1 MKLTRILAVSTLLLS
16 GLIASTTH
24 VTAAETPFDDNQVPI
39 GNHPDLGSLHIMSDD
54 TIEEAV
60 VDPPSM
66 LTISSATSTSGFCT
80 SADNAVC
87 QGNNDLWFVAHLPQ
101 CDTATTTD
109 CIESIS
115 ATTNNSQPE
124 NGTFDRYFPDQG
136 PQSFTGKPSIQLPSG
151 RAPSIWKIPGA
162 PHVAGDEYAVVARL
176 RGSTSRRKA
185 ASFQLALTPVSLKT
199 DADTS
204 NDYELPR
211 WIEPGRPGGP
221 ASDRGLFRC
230 AYWGEDG
237 SCMLSR
243 SFPANTSFSVT
254 VRLAVEPSGWLHGRI
269 NDPTISFTK
278 DGEDTVVKVTASP
291 VQVPAFQ
298 VAKQYNEF
306 PEAVQKAFAVDGPY
320 GPGGSRRP
328 QGQYKTDPAER
339 NAEYAIVS
347 YEDKAFEQLELMT
360 PVIEDKAGWAP
371 YMWRVRTLSDDEM
384 NKAGKCLTSG
394 DGVKGIVTTN
404 ATVYG
409 SGPPAF
415 NTETKSLD
423 YKVAAPHYTRT
434 GEEFQG
440 AYHLIMRS
448 SVARCFYNFTPASV
462 KAEIS
467 VIKSEG
473 KSAAV
478 TTSVKESGG
487 WLRLSAT
494 GFTHS
499 APVVRAV
506 LSQDPEPATVAEP
519 APTAEPAAAAPAVT
533 APVVTAPVVTA
544 PVVVKA
550 KGLTTAAKK
559 TVTNKSLAKAAGIA
573 VPKNSKITLSM
584 SKKYAKQCKL
594 SKTSVRTLKKGKC
607 VVKVTV
613 ATTVKKKTKKTSKN
627 VTITVR

>member
-1 MKLTRILAVSTLLLS
+1 MKLARILAVSTLLLS
-16 GLIASTTH
+16 GLVASTTH
-24 VTAAETPFDDNQVPI
+24 VTSAETPFDDNQVPI
-39 GNHPDLGSLHIMSDD
+39 EDRSMNGSLHIISDD
-54 TIEEAV
+54 TLEEEV

-109 CIESIS
+109 CIASVS
-115 ATTNNSQPE
+115 AAVNSGQPE

-136 PQSFTGKPSIQLPSG
+136 PQSFSGKPSIQLPSG

-162 PHVAGDEYAVVARL
+162 PHAAGDEYAVVARL

-199 DADTS
+199 DADTRD
-204 NDYELPR
+204 NYELPK
-211 WIEPGRPGGP
+211 WTQPGRLGGT
-221 ASDRGLFRC
+221 AADRGQFRC
-230 AYWGEDG
+230 AYWGESG

-243 SFPANTSFSVT
+243 SFSANTTFSVT

-278 DGEDTVVKVTASP
+278 DGDNTVVKVTATP

-298 VAKQYNEF
+298 VGRQYSEF
-306 PEAVQKAFAVDGPY
+306 PENVQKAFAVDGPY
-320 GPGGSRRP
+320 GTGGSRQQGGAERP
-328 QGQYKTDPAER
+328 NPAER
-339 NAEYAIVS
+339 NAEYNISS
-347 YEDKAFEQLELMT
+347 YKDQSFGQLDLLT

-371 YMWRVRTLSDDEM
+371 YMWRVRTLSDGEM
-384 NKAGKCLTSG
+384 NKAGKCLTTG

-415 NTETKSLD
+415 NDNEKSLD

-434 GEEFQG
+434 GDEFKG

-448 SVARCFYNFTPASV
+448 DVARCFYNFTDAPVS
-462 KAEIS
+462 AEIS
-467 VIKSEG
+467 VIEAEG
-473 KSAAV
+473 K
-478 TTSVKESGG
+478 TSTVSTSLGEIDG
-487 WLRLSAT
+487 WLKLSAT

-499 APVVRAV
+499 APIVRAKLTQARV
-506 LSQDPEPATVAEP
+506 PA
-519 APTAEPAAAAPAVT
+519 
-533 APVVTAPVVTA
+533 
-544 PVVVKA
+544 VVKA

-559 TVTNKSLAKAAGIA
+559 TVTTKSLAKVAGLK

>member
-1 MKLTRILAVSTLLLS
+1 MKLTRIIVVSTLLIS
-16 GLIASTTH
+16 GIAASTAH
-24 VTAAETPFDDNQVPI
+24 VTAAETVFDDNQVPI
-39 GNHPDLGSLHIMSDD
+39 ENRTENGSLHIISDD
-54 TIEEAV
+54 TLEEEVA
-60 VDPPSM
+60 DPPSM
-66 LTISSATSTSGFCT
+66 LTLSAATSTSGFCT

-87 QGNNDLWFVAHLPQ
+87 QGNDKLWFVAHLPQ
-101 CDTATTTD
+101 CDATTITD
-109 CIESIS
+109 CIASVS
-115 ATTNNSQPE
+115 ATTVGGAEQSA
-124 NGTFDRYFPDQG
+124 TFDKYFPNQG

-162 PHVAGDEYAVVARL
+162 PHAGGDEYAVVARL
-176 RGSTSRRKA
+176 RGNTERRKA
-185 ASFQLALTPVSLKT
+185 ASFQLVLTPVTLKT

-204 NDYELPR
+204 NTYAPAT
-211 WIEPGRPGGP
+211 WTEPGRMAGP
-221 ASDRGLFRC
+221 AADRGLYRC
-230 AYWGEDG
+230 AYWGDNG

-243 SFPANTSFSVT
+243 PFPANTTFSVT

-278 DGEDTVVKVTASP
+278 DGENTLVKVTAAP

-298 VAKQYNEF
+298 IGKQYSEF
-306 PEAVQKAFAVDGPY
+306 PATIQTAFAVNGPY
-320 GPGGSRRP
+320 GSGGSRQPGGAER
-328 QGQYKTDPAER
+328 TDPAQR
-339 NAEYAIVS
+339 NAEYNISS
-347 YEDKAFEQLELMT
+347 YKDQSFQQLDLLT

-384 NKAGKCLTSG
+384 NKAGKCLTTG

-415 NTETKSLD
+415 NAATSSLD
-423 YKVAAPHYTRT
+423 YKVAAPHFTRT
-434 GEEFQG
+434 GESFKG

-448 SVARCFYNFTPASV
+448 DVARCFYNFTEAPVS
-462 KAEIS
+462 AEIS
-467 VIKSEG
+467 VIDTG
-473 KSAAV
+473 SASSTIA
-478 TTSVKESGG
+478 TSLNEANG
-487 WLRLSAT
+487 WLKLSAT

-499 APVVRAV
+499 APTVRAK
-506 LSQDPEPATVAEP
+506 LTQAA
-519 APTAEPAAAAPAVT
+519 PAAAVTEPVVATPVVATPVVATPAV
-533 APVVTAPVVTA
+533 A
-544 PVVVKA
+544 KA
-550 KGLTTAAKK
+550 KGLVTKIKK
-559 TVTNKSLAKAAGIA
+559 TVTSKSLVKVAGLKA
-573 VPKNSKITLSM
+573 PKNSKITLSM